1 MPFKILLV
9 DESKSDRLIIEN
21 LLSEEHEILLA
32 CDVKEAMRILNEH
45 DGINLLMLDLDM
57 PGMNGYEVLE
67 ALKDD
72 ERFLKLRTIVLT
84 DNLEP
89 DNEIMCLKL
98 GAVDCI
104 RKPIYRDLLK
114 AKIDL
119 HATLIRAEQALE
131 QKLDEQAFTFD
142 MIFNQ
147 APIGIAITQNTGE
160 DRFRPEKVV
169 IRANPVYE
177 RIVGRTKDEILSL
190 GWESITHPDD
200 LEEDLRNFKRLQAGE
215 IKSYSMDKRYI
226 KPDGSIVWVHMVV
239 APFDLANNQD
249 CNYRYNHICLI
260 QDITERKKIE
270 EALMESERSKSVFLS
285 HLPGLAYR
293 CNYDREWTMQYV
305 SKGCY
310 NLTGYNAESLLYN
323 RDLSYNDLISP
334 EYRESLWNEWARVL
348 PLRQQFKYEY
358 EIITASG
365 EKKWVL
371 ELGQGVYNE
380 QGEVEALEGIV
391 IDISDRKA
399 IETALKYNNE
409 HDRWTG
415 LYNRDYLESLM
426 KKEAELRKNVK
437 KAFVGVN
444 LSTVQILT
452 ANYGFQYTQNVI
464 KKAAEMLDRYS
475 SGRRMLF
482 NTYQNRFVFYIVDYK
497 DKNELIEFAK
507 TIADALESL
516 FLMERIGGG
525 IGILEID
532 EADGEPDLDLL
543 LRHLMVASERAI
555 SVEKDFGICFYDE
568 RLEALVN
575 RETDIVEAL
584 NAIAAGGS
592 TDEQLLLQYQPVV
605 NIRTGAVC
613 GFEALARLKTEKLGL
628 VLPFEFIPIAEKTKL
643 ILNIGEKVIIS
654 AFRFLNKL
662 KEHGYDDVG
671 VSINISVL
679 QLLHPDF
686 ADKLFELI
694 SEMQVNPG
702 NVCIE
707 ITESVFAS
715 DYESINKHLE
725 RLRDAGMHVAI
736 DDFGTGYSSL
746 AREKELKVDFMK
758 IDKYFIDKLMV
769 EDLDESITS
778 DIISISRKLGH
789 CIIAEGVEHEEQLNY
804 LKENNCDRIQG
815 YIISEPLDEE
825 EAIEFLKSRSQA

>member
-1 MPFKILLV
+1 MPIKILLV

-160 DRFRPEKVV
+160 DCFRPEKVA

-334 EYRESLWNEWARVL
+334 EYRESLWNEWERVL

-825 EAIEFLKSRSQA
+825 ESIEFLKSRSQA